1 MAEASP
7 HTADDDVAAGGNP
20 AQPDETA
27 NKPSR
32 MARDIVTLPNILS
45 ISRIFFI
52 CAAVGL
58 FMLGYPIIGLVLGIW
73 CGVSDYLDGWIAR
86 RTGQVTEI
94 GDILDRL
101 GDLVFE
107 VVAFVFAISIGRMP
121 PFLFVLYL
129 FREIVV
135 MSARQYVGEHRDRGV
150 VIKTS
155 IFGKLKTNMLGYTFL
170 GIFVLEADVLPWW
183 QVNWFLDTASQATI
197 CLAILFSYIAGFKYI
212 SAFVRTYD
220 AADK

>member
-1 MAEASP
+1 MAEAST
-7 HTADDDVAAGGNP
+7 HTADEAP
-20 AQPDETA
+20 ADGDSNASGKAP
-27 NKPSR
+27 KKSSR
-32 MARDIVTLPNILS
+32 MARDLVTVPNAMS

-52 CAAVGL
+52 VGAVVL
-58 FMLGYPIIGLVLGIW
+58 FEVGHPLIGLSLGIW

-107 VVAFVFAISIGRMP
+107 VVAFVFALSVGILAP
-121 PFLFVLYL
+121 YLFLLYM

-135 MSARQYVGEHRDRGV
+135 MSARQYVSEHRDRGI

-170 GIFVLEADVLPWW
+170 CVFFLHADVSQWW
-183 QVNWFLDTASQATI
+183 ELDWFLDTSSQI
-197 CLAILFSYIAGFKYI
+197 MVHLAILFSYISGLKYI
-212 SAFVRTYD
+212 HAFVRTYD
-220 AADK
+220 AAEE